1 MSENEKKHDITMDE
15 LYHKML
21 KRAVDGKDVTDVPEG
36 DPKLIECLAHP
47 EETSLVWRVKPCTC
61 SEDKQAD
68 CVKVCQWDAM
78 HPGAD
83 GVQIDPDKCVG
94 CQACVD
100 ACKLESLKTKKD
112 IIPVVEALKQ
122 GDTPIFALVAPAFS
136 GQFGPEVTA
145 GKLRTALKML
155 GFSGMLEVAVFA
167 DILTLKEALEF
178 NKNVN
183 KEGDFQL
190 TSCCCPM
197 WIAMIRR
204 LYHQLMPNVPGSVSP
219 MIAGGRTVKVLHP
232 NARTVF
238 IGPCMAKKA
247 EIKEP
252 DLKGAIDYVL
262 TYEELRDLF
271 STTNL
276 DLKSLPEENV
286 PHASR
291 AGICYAYAGGVA
303 AAVDA
308 TVKRLNPNRTL
319 PMKIRRADSVPECR
333 AMIDNILKGNHEGNF
348 FEGMGCKGG
357 CVGGPKALVNREE
370 GKKNVQAYGDQATY
384 KTPAENPYVIEL
396 LKKLGFSTVEEF
408 LQNSDLYDRKF
419 D

>member
-1 MSENEKKHDITMDE
+1 MKESKAKNLTLDE
-15 LYHKML
+15 LYHRML
-21 KRAVDGKDVTDVPEG
+21 KRAAEGKNVEDIDNA
-36 DPKLIECLAHP
+36 DPKMIECLAHP

-61 SEDKQAD
+61 SEDKQAE
-68 CVKVCQWDAM
+68 CVKTCQWDAM
-78 HPGAD
+78 HPSPE

-100 ACKLESLKTKKD
+100 ACKLEALKTKKD
-112 IIPVVEALKQ
+112 IIPVVEALKK
-122 GDTPIFALVAPAFS
+122 GDTPIYALVAPAFS

-145 GKLRTALKML
+145 GKLRTALKLL

-178 NKNVN
+178 DKNVN

-204 LYHQLMPNVPGSVSP
+204 QYHQLMPNVPGAVSP

-232 NARTVF
+232 EAKTVF

-247 EIKEP
+247 EMKEP

-276 DLKSLPEENV
+276 DLASLEEDNV
-286 PHASR
+286 PHASK

-308 TVKRLNPNRTL
+308 TVKKLNPHRKIE
-319 PMKIRRADSVPECR
+319 MKIRRADSVPECR

-370 GKKNVQAYGDQATY
+370 GKKNVQAYSDEAQY

-396 LKKLGFSTVEEF
+396 LKKLGFATVEEF
-408 LQNSDLYDRKF
+408 LAKSDLYDRKF

>member
-1 MSENEKKHDITMDE
+1 MEESKAKNLTLDE

-21 KRAVDGKDVTDVPEG
+21 KRAAEGKNVEDIDDA
-36 DPKLIECLAHP
+36 DPKMIECLAHP

-61 SEDKQAD
+61 SEDKQSE
-68 CVKVCQWDAM
+68 CVKACQWDAM
-78 HPGAD
+78 HPSPE

-100 ACKLESLKTKKD
+100 ACKLEALKTKKD
-112 IIPVVEALKQ
+112 IIPVVEELKK
-122 GDTPIFALVAPAFS
+122 GDTPIYALVAPAFS

-145 GKLRTALKML
+145 GKLRTALKLL

-178 NKNVN
+178 DKNVN

-204 LYHQLMPNVPGSVSP
+204 QYHQLMPNVPGAVSP

-232 NARTVF
+232 EAKTVF

-247 EIKEP
+247 EMKEP

-276 DLKSLPEENV
+276 DLASLEEDNV
-286 PHASR
+286 PHASK

-308 TVKRLNPNRTL
+308 TVKKLNPHRKIE
-319 PMKIRRADSVPECR
+319 MKIRRADSVPECR

-370 GKKNVQAYGDQATY
+370 GKKNVQAYSDEAQY

-396 LKKLGFSTVEEF
+396 LKKLGFATVEEF
-408 LQNSDLYDRKF
+408 LAKSDLYDRKF

>member
-1 MSENEKKHDITMDE
+1 MKESKAKDLTLDE

-21 KRAVDGKDVTDVPEG
+21 KRAAEG
-36 DPKLIECLAHP
+36 ENVEDIDNADPKMIECLAHP

-61 SEDKQAD
+61 SEDKQAE
-68 CVKVCQWDAM
+68 CVKTCQWDAM
-78 HPGAD
+78 HPSPE

-100 ACKLESLKTKKD
+100 ACKLEALKTKKD
-112 IIPVVEALKQ
+112 IIPVVEALKK
-122 GDTPIFALVAPAFS
+122 GDTPIYALVAPAFS

-145 GKLRTALKML
+145 GKLRTALKLL

-178 NKNVN
+178 DKNVN

-204 LYHQLMPNVPGSVSP
+204 QYHQLMPNVPGAVSP

-232 NARTVF
+232 EAKTVF

-247 EIKEP
+247 EMKEP

-276 DLKSLPEENV
+276 DLASLEEDNV
-286 PHASR
+286 PHASK

-308 TVKRLNPNRTL
+308 TVKKLNPHRKIE
-319 PMKIRRADSVPECR
+319 MKIRRADSVPECR

-357 CVGGPKALVNREE
+357 CVGGPKALVNRDE
-370 GKKNVQAYGDQATY
+370 GKKNVQAYSDEAQY

-396 LKKLGFSTVEEF
+396 LKKLGFATVEEF
-408 LQNSDLYDRKF
+408 LAKSDLYDRKF

>member
-1 MSENEKKHDITMDE
+1 MTEKKHDITMDE

-21 KRAVDGKDVTDVPEG
+21 KRAVDGKEVTDVPDG

-61 SEDKQAD
+61 SEDKQSD
-68 CVKVCQWDAM
+68 CVKVCHWDAM
-78 HPGAD
+78 HPSPE
-83 GVQIDPDKCVG
+83 GVKIDPEKCVG

-112 IIPVVEALKQ
+112 IIPVVEELKKAE
-122 GDTPIFALVAPAFS
+122 TPIYALVAPAFS
-136 GQFGPEVTA
+136 GQFGPEVPA
-145 GKLRTALKML
+145 GRLRTALKLL

-204 LYHQLMPNVPGSVSP
+204 MYHQLMPNVPGSVSP

-232 NARTVF
+232 EAKTVF

-271 STTNL
+271 TTTNL
-276 DLKSLPEENV
+276 DLKTLPEDNV

-319 PMKIRRADSVPECR
+319 PMKIRRADSVPECKK
-333 AMIDNILKGNHEGNF
+333 MIESILAGNREGNF

-370 GKKNVQAYGDQATY
+370 GKKNVQAYGDEATY
-384 KTPAENPYVIEL
+384 KTPAENPFVIEL

>member
-1 MSENEKKHDITMDE
+1 MKESKAKDLTLDE
-15 LYHKML
+15 LYQKML
-21 KRAVDGKDVTDVPEG
+21 KRAAEGKNVEDIDNA
-36 DPKLIECLAHP
+36 DPKMIECLAHP

-61 SEDKQAD
+61 SEDKQAE
-68 CVKVCQWDAM
+68 CVKTCQWDAM
-78 HPGAD
+78 HPSPE

-100 ACKLESLKTKKD
+100 ACKLEALKTKKD
-112 IIPVVEALKQ
+112 IIPVVEALKK
-122 GDTPIFALVAPAFS
+122 GDTPIYALVAPAFS

-145 GKLRTALKML
+145 GKLRTALKLL

-178 NKNVN
+178 DKNVN

-204 LYHQLMPNVPGSVSP
+204 QYHQLMPNVPGAVSP

-232 NARTVF
+232 EAKTVF

-247 EIKEP
+247 EMKEP

-276 DLKSLPEENV
+276 DLASLEEDNV
-286 PHASR
+286 PHASK

-308 TVKRLNPNRTL
+308 TVKKLNPHRKIE
-319 PMKIRRADSVPECR
+319 MKIRRADSVPECR

-370 GKKNVQAYGDQATY
+370 GKKNVQAYSDEAQY

-396 LKKLGFSTVEEF
+396 LKKLGFATVEEF
-408 LQNSDLYDRKF
+408 LAKSDLYDRKF

>member
-1 MSENEKKHDITMDE
+1 MKESKAKDLTLDE

-21 KRAVDGKDVTDVPEG
+21 KRAAEGKNVEDIDNA
-36 DPKLIECLAHP
+36 DPKMIECLAHP

-61 SEDKQAD
+61 SEDKQAE
-68 CVKVCQWDAM
+68 CVKTCQWDAM
-78 HPGAD
+78 HPSPE

-100 ACKLESLKTKKD
+100 ACKLEALKTKKD
-112 IIPVVEALKQ
+112 IIPVVEALKK
-122 GDTPIFALVAPAFS
+122 GDTPIYALVAPAFS

-145 GKLRTALKML
+145 GKLRTALKLL

-178 NKNVN
+178 DKNVN

-204 LYHQLMPNVPGSVSP
+204 QYHQLMPNVPGAVSP

-232 NARTVF
+232 EAKTVF

-247 EIKEP
+247 EMKEP

-276 DLKSLPEENV
+276 DLASLEEDNV
-286 PHASR
+286 PHASK

-308 TVKRLNPNRTL
+308 TVKKLNPHRKIE
-319 PMKIRRADSVPECR
+319 MKIRRADSVPECR

-370 GKKNVQAYGDQATY
+370 GKKNVQAYSDEAQY

-396 LKKLGFSTVEEF
+396 LKKLGFATVEEF
-408 LQNSDLYDRKF
+408 LAKSDLYDRKF

>member
-1 MSENEKKHDITMDE
+1 MKESKAKDLTLDE
-15 LYHKML
+15 LYQKML
-21 KRAVDGKDVTDVPEG
+21 KRAAEGKNVEDIDNA
-36 DPKLIECLAHP
+36 DPKMIECLAHP

-61 SEDKQAD
+61 SEDKQEE
-68 CVKVCQWDAM
+68 CVKTCQWDAM
-78 HPGAD
+78 HPSAD

-100 ACKLESLKTKKD
+100 ACKLEALKTKKD
-112 IIPVVEALKQ
+112 IIPVVEALKK
-122 GDTPIFALVAPAFS
+122 GDTPIYALVAPAFS

-145 GKLRTALKML
+145 GKLRTALKLL

-178 NKNVN
+178 DKNVN

-204 LYHQLMPNVPGSVSP
+204 QYHQLMPNVPGAVSP

-232 NARTVF
+232 EAKTVF

-247 EIKEP
+247 EMKEP

-276 DLKSLPEENV
+276 DLASLEEDNV
-286 PHASR
+286 PHASK

-308 TVKRLNPNRTL
+308 TVKKLNPHRKIE
-319 PMKIRRADSVPECR
+319 MKIRRADSVPECR

-370 GKKNVQAYGDQATY
+370 GKKNVQAYSDEAQY

-396 LKKLGFSTVEEF
+396 LKKLGFATVEEF
-408 LQNSDLYDRKF
+408 LAKSDLYDRKF

>member
-1 MSENEKKHDITMDE
+1 MEESKAKNLTLDE

-21 KRAVDGKDVTDVPEG
+21 KRAAEGKNVEDIENA
-36 DPKLIECLAHP
+36 DPKMIECLAHP

-61 SEDKQAD
+61 SEDKQAE
-68 CVKVCQWDAM
+68 CVKTCQWDAM
-78 HPGAD
+78 HPSAD

-100 ACKLESLKTKKD
+100 ACKLEALKTKKD
-112 IIPVVEALKQ
+112 IIPVVEALKK
-122 GDTPIFALVAPAFS
+122 GDTPIYALVAPAFS

-145 GKLRTALKML
+145 GKLRTALKLL

-178 NKNVN
+178 DKNVN

-204 LYHQLMPNVPGSVSP
+204 QYHQLMPNVPGAVSP

-232 NARTVF
+232 EAKTVF

-247 EIKEP
+247 EMKEP

-276 DLKSLPEENV
+276 DLASLEEDNV
-286 PHASR
+286 PHASK

-308 TVKRLNPNRTL
+308 TVKKLNPHRKIE
-319 PMKIRRADSVPECR
+319 MKIRRADSVPECR

-370 GKKNVQAYGDQATY
+370 GKKNVQAYSDEAQY

-396 LKKLGFSTVEEF
+396 LKKLGFATVEEF
-408 LQNSDLYDRKF
+408 LAKSDLYDRKF

>member
-1 MSENEKKHDITMDE
+1 MLTLDE
-15 LYHKML
+15 LYKKML
-21 KRAVDGKDVTDVPEG
+21 ARAVEGKDVTDIKDA
-36 DPKLIECLAHP
+36 DPKMIECLAHP
-47 EETSLVWRVKPCTC
+47 EETSLVWRAKDCTC
-61 SEDKQAD
+61 SEEEQGSCAQ
-68 CVKVCQWDAM
+68 VRHWDAL
-78 HPGAD
+78 HPGKD
-83 GVQIDPDKCVG
+83 GISIDNDKCVG

-100 ACKLESLKTKKD
+100 ACKLDALKTKKD
-112 IIPVVEALKQ
+112 IIPVVEELKKAE
-122 GDTPIFALVAPAFS
+122 TPIYALVAPAFS
-136 GQFGPEVTA
+136 GQFGSKVTA
-145 GKLRTALKML
+145 GRLRTALKML

-204 LYHQLMPNVPGSVSP
+204 LYHELMPNVPGSVSP

-232 NARTVF
+232 NAKTVF

-271 STTNL
+271 TTTDI
-276 DLKSLPEENV
+276 DLEHLEEDNV

-291 AGICYAYAGGVA
+291 AGIRYAYAGGVA
-303 AAVDA
+303 EAVAA
-308 TVKRLNPNRTL
+308 TVKRLDPNR
-319 PMKIRRADSVPECR
+319 KIEVKVRRADSVPDCK
-333 AMIDNILKGNHEGNF
+333 AMIDSILKGNREGNF
-348 FEGMGCKGG
+348 FEGMGCRGG
-357 CVGGPKALVNREE
+357 CVGGPKALVPKEQ
-370 GKKNVQAYGDQATY
+370 GKLNVMAYSDESTY

-396 LKKLGFSTVEEF
+396 LKQLGFETVEEF
-408 LQNSDLYDRKF
+408 LTKSDLYDRKF

>member
-1 MSENEKKHDITMDE
+1 MKESKAKDLTLDE

-21 KRAVDGKDVTDVPEG
+21 KRAAEGKNVEDIDNA
-36 DPKLIECLAHP
+36 DPKMIECLAHP

-61 SEDKQAD
+61 SEDKQAE
-68 CVKVCQWDAM
+68 CVKTCQWDAM
-78 HPGAD
+78 HPSPE

-100 ACKLESLKTKKD
+100 ACKLEALKTKKD
-112 IIPVVEALKQ
+112 IIPVVEALKK
-122 GDTPIFALVAPAFS
+122 GDTPIYALVAPAFS

-145 GKLRTALKML
+145 GKLRTALKLL

-178 NKNVN
+178 DKNVN

-204 LYHQLMPNVPGSVSP
+204 QYHQLMPNVPGAVSP

-232 NARTVF
+232 EAKTVF

-247 EIKEP
+247 EMKEP

-276 DLKSLPEENV
+276 DLASLEEDNV
-286 PHASR
+286 PHASK

-308 TVKRLNPNRTL
+308 TVKKLNPHRKIE
-319 PMKIRRADSVPECR
+319 MKIRRADSVPECR

-357 CVGGPKALVNREE
+357 CVGGPKALVNRDE
-370 GKKNVQAYGDQATY
+370 GKKNVQAYSDEAQY

-396 LKKLGFSTVEEF
+396 LKKLGFATVEEF
-408 LQNSDLYDRKF
+408 LAKSDLYDRKF

>member
-1 MSENEKKHDITMDE
+1 MTEKKHDITMDE

-21 KRAVDGKDVTDVPEG
+21 KRAVDGKEVTDVPDG

-61 SEDKQAD
+61 SEDKQSD
-68 CVKVCQWDAM
+68 CVKVCHWDAM
-78 HPGAD
+78 HPSPD
-83 GVQIDPDKCVG
+83 GVKIDPEKCVG

-112 IIPVVEALKQ
+112 IIPVVEELKKAE
-122 GDTPIFALVAPAFS
+122 TPIYALVAPAFS

-145 GKLRTALKML
+145 GRLRTALKLL

-204 LYHQLMPNVPGSVSP
+204 MYHQLMPNVPGSVSP

-232 NARTVF
+232 EAKTVF

-271 STTNL
+271 TTTNL
-276 DLKSLPEENV
+276 DLKTLPEDNV
-286 PHASR
+286 PHASK

-319 PMKIRRADSVPECR
+319 PMKIRRADSVPECKK
-333 AMIDNILKGNHEGNF
+333 MIESILAGNREGNF

-370 GKKNVQAYGDQATY
+370 GKKNVQAYGDEATY
-384 KTPAENPYVIEL
+384 KTPAENPFVIEL

>member
-1 MSENEKKHDITMDE
+1 MTEKKHDITMDE

-21 KRAVDGKDVTDVPEG
+21 KRAVDGKEVTDVPDG

-61 SEDKQAD
+61 SEDKQSD
-68 CVKVCQWDAM
+68 CVKVCHWDAM
-78 HPGAD
+78 HPSPE
-83 GVQIDPDKCVG
+83 GVKIDPEKCVG

-112 IIPVVEALKQ
+112 IIPVVEELKKAE
-122 GDTPIFALVAPAFS
+122 TPIYALVAPAFS

-145 GKLRTALKML
+145 GRLRTALKLL

-204 LYHQLMPNVPGSVSP
+204 MYHQLMPNVPGSVSP

-232 NARTVF
+232 EAKTVF

-271 STTNL
+271 TTTNL
-276 DLKSLPEENV
+276 DLKTLPEDNV

-319 PMKIRRADSVPECR
+319 PMKIRRADSVPECKK
-333 AMIDNILKGNHEGNF
+333 MIESILAGNREGNF

-370 GKKNVQAYGDQATY
+370 GKKNVQAYGDEATY
-384 KTPAENPYVIEL
+384 KTPAENPFVIEL

>member
-1 MSENEKKHDITMDE
+1 MKESKAKDLTLDE
-15 LYHKML
+15 LYQKML
-21 KRAVDGKDVTDVPEG
+21 KRAAEGKNVEDIDNA
-36 DPKLIECLAHP
+36 DPKMIECLAHP

-61 SEDKQAD
+61 SEDKQEE
-68 CVKVCQWDAM
+68 CVKTCQWDAM
-78 HPGAD
+78 HPSAD

-100 ACKLESLKTKKD
+100 ACKLEALKTKKD
-112 IIPVVEALKQ
+112 IIPVVEALKK
-122 GDTPIFALVAPAFS
+122 GDTPIYALVAPAFS

-145 GKLRTALKML
+145 GKLRTALKLL

-178 NKNVN
+178 DKNVN

-204 LYHQLMPNVPGSVSP
+204 QYHQLMPNVPGAVSP

-232 NARTVF
+232 EAKTVF

-247 EIKEP
+247 EMKEP

-276 DLKSLPEENV
+276 DLASLEEDNV
-286 PHASR
+286 PHASK

-308 TVKRLNPNRTL
+308 TVKKLNPHRKIE
-319 PMKIRRADSVPECR
+319 MKIRRADSVPECR

-370 GKKNVQAYGDQATY
+370 GKKNVQAYSDEAQY

-396 LKKLGFSTVEEF
+396 LKKLGFATVEEF
-408 LQNSDLYDRKF
+408 LAKGDLYDRKF

>member
-1 MSENEKKHDITMDE
+1 MEDSKAKNLTLDE

-21 KRAVDGKDVTDVPEG
+21 KRAAEGKNVEDIDNA
-36 DPKLIECLAHP
+36 DPKMIECLAHP

-68 CVKVCQWDAM
+68 CVEVCQWDAM
-78 HPGAD
+78 HPSVD

-112 IIPVVEALKQ
+112 IIPVVEELKK
-122 GDTPIFALVAPAFS
+122 GDTPIYALVAPAFS

-145 GKLRTALKML
+145 GKLRTALKLL

-178 NKNVN
+178 DKNVN

-232 NARTVF
+232 EAKTVF

-276 DLKSLPEENV
+276 DLASLEEDNV
-286 PHASR
+286 PHASK

-308 TVKRLNPNRTL
+308 TVKKLNPHRKIE
-319 PMKIRRADSVPECR
+319 MKIRRADSVPECR

-370 GKKNVQAYGDQATY
+370 GKKNVQAYSDEAQY

-396 LKKLGFSTVEEF
+396 LKKLGFATVEEF
-408 LQNSDLYDRKF
+408 LANSDLYDRKF

>member
-1 MSENEKKHDITMDE
+1 MKESKAKDLTLDE

-21 KRAVDGKDVTDVPEG
+21 KRAAEGKNVEDIDNA
-36 DPKLIECLAHP
+36 DPKMIECLAHP

-61 SEDKQAD
+61 SEDKQAE
-68 CVKVCQWDAM
+68 CVKTCQWDAM
-78 HPGAD
+78 HPSPE

-100 ACKLESLKTKKD
+100 ACKLEALKTKKD
-112 IIPVVEALKQ
+112 IIPVVEALKK
-122 GDTPIFALVAPAFS
+122 GDTPIYALVAPAFS

-145 GKLRTALKML
+145 GKLRTALKLL

-178 NKNVN
+178 DKNVN

-204 LYHQLMPNVPGSVSP
+204 QYHQLMPNVPGAVSP

-232 NARTVF
+232 EAKTVF

-247 EIKEP
+247 EMKEP

-276 DLKSLPEENV
+276 DLASLEEDNV
-286 PHASR
+286 PHASK
-291 AGICYAYAGGVA
+291 AGICYAYAGGVT

-308 TVKRLNPNRTL
+308 TVKKLNPHRKIE
-319 PMKIRRADSVPECR
+319 MKIRRADSVPECR

-370 GKKNVQAYGDQATY
+370 GKKNVQAYSDEAQY

-396 LKKLGFSTVEEF
+396 LKKLGFATVEEF
-408 LQNSDLYDRKF
+408 LAKSDLYDRKF

>member
-1 MSENEKKHDITMDE
+1 MTEKKHDITMDE

-21 KRAVDGKDVTDVPEG
+21 KRAVDGKDVTDVPDG

-47 EETSLVWRVKPCTC
+47 EETSLVWRTKPCTC
-61 SEDKQAD
+61 SEDKQAE
-68 CVKVCQWDAM
+68 CVKVCHWDAM
-78 HPGAD
+78 HPSPE
-83 GVQIDPDKCVG
+83 GVKIDPEKCVG

-100 ACKLESLKTKKD
+100 ACKLDALKTKKD
-112 IIPVVEALKQ
+112 IIPVVEELKKAE
-122 GDTPIFALVAPAFS
+122 TPIYALVAPAFS

-145 GKLRTALKML
+145 GRLRTALKLL

-204 LYHQLMPNVPGSVSP
+204 MYHQLMPNVPGSVSP

-232 NARTVF
+232 EAKTVF

-271 STTNL
+271 TTTDL
-276 DLKSLPEENV
+276 DLKSLPEDNV
-286 PHASR
+286 PHASK
-291 AGICYAYAGGVA
+291 AGICYAYAGGVS

-319 PMKIRRADSVPECR
+319 PMKIRRADSVPECKK
-333 AMIDNILKGNHEGNF
+333 MIDSILAGNREGNF

-370 GKKNVQAYGDQATY
+370 GKKNVQAYGDEATY

>member
-1 MSENEKKHDITMDE
+1 MKESKAKDLTLDE
-15 LYHKML
+15 LYQKML
-21 KRAVDGKDVTDVPEG
+21 KRAAEGKNVEDIDNA
-36 DPKLIECLAHP
+36 DPKMIECLAHP

-61 SEDKQAD
+61 SEDKQEE
-68 CVKVCQWDAM
+68 CVKTCQWDAM
-78 HPGAD
+78 HPSAD

-100 ACKLESLKTKKD
+100 ACKLEALKTKKD
-112 IIPVVEALKQ
+112 IIPVVEALKK
-122 GDTPIFALVAPAFS
+122 GDTPIYALVAPAFS

-145 GKLRTALKML
+145 GKLRTALKLL

-178 NKNVN
+178 DKNVN

-204 LYHQLMPNVPGSVSP
+204 QYHQLMPNVPGAVSP

-232 NARTVF
+232 EAKTVF

-247 EIKEP
+247 EMKEP

-276 DLKSLPEENV
+276 DLASLEEDNV
-286 PHASR
+286 PHASK

-303 AAVDA
+303 VAVDA
-308 TVKRLNPNRTL
+308 TVKKLNPHRKIE
-319 PMKIRRADSVPECR
+319 MKIRRADSVPECR

-370 GKKNVQAYGDQATY
+370 GKKNVQAYSDEAQY

-396 LKKLGFSTVEEF
+396 LKKLGFATVEEF
-408 LQNSDLYDRKF
+408 LAKSDLYDRKF

>member
-1 MSENEKKHDITMDE
+1 MEDSKAKNLTLDE

-21 KRAVDGKDVTDVPEG
+21 KRAAEGKNVEDIDNA
-36 DPKLIECLAHP
+36 DPKMIECLAHP

-61 SEDKQAD
+61 SEDKQAYR
-68 CVKVCQWDAM
+68 VKVCQWDAM
-78 HPGAD
+78 HPSAD

-112 IIPVVEALKQ
+112 IIPVVEELKK
-122 GDTPIFALVAPAFS
+122 GDTPIYALVAPAFS

-145 GKLRTALKML
+145 GKLRTALKLL

-178 NKNVN
+178 DKNVN

-190 TSCCCPM
+190 TSCCPM

-232 NARTVF
+232 EAKTVF

-276 DLKSLPEENV
+276 DLASLEEDNV
-286 PHASR
+286 PHASK

-308 TVKRLNPNRTL
+308 TVKKLNPHRKIE
-319 PMKIRRADSVPECR
+319 MKIRRADSVPECR

-370 GKKNVQAYGDQATY
+370 GKKNVQAYSNEAQY

-396 LKKLGFSTVEEF
+396 LKKLGFATVEEF
-408 LQNSDLYDRKF
+408 LANSDLYDRKF

>member
-1 MSENEKKHDITMDE
+1 MKESKAKDLTLDE

-21 KRAVDGKDVTDVPEG
+21 KRAAEGKNVEDIDNA
-36 DPKLIECLAHP
+36 DPKMIECLAHP

-61 SEDKQAD
+61 SEDKQAE
-68 CVKVCQWDAM
+68 CVKTCQWDAM
-78 HPGAD
+78 HPSPE

-100 ACKLESLKTKKD
+100 ACKLEALKTKKD
-112 IIPVVEALKQ
+112 IIPVVEALKK
-122 GDTPIFALVAPAFS
+122 GDTPIYALVAPAFS

-145 GKLRTALKML
+145 GKLRTALKLL

-178 NKNVN
+178 DKNVN

-204 LYHQLMPNVPGSVSP
+204 QYHQLMPNVPGAVSP

-232 NARTVF
+232 EAKTVF

-247 EIKEP
+247 EMKEP

-276 DLKSLPEENV
+276 DLASLEEDNV
-286 PHASR
+286 PHASK

-308 TVKRLNPNRTL
+308 TVKKLNPYRKIE
-319 PMKIRRADSVPECR
+319 MKIRRADSVPECR

-357 CVGGPKALVNREE
+357 CVGGPKALVNREK
-370 GKKNVQAYGDQATY
+370 GKKNVQAYSDEAQY

-396 LKKLGFSTVEEF
+396 LKKLGFATVEEF
-408 LQNSDLYDRKF
+408 LAKSDLYDRKF

>member
-1 MSENEKKHDITMDE
+1 MKESKAKDLTLDE

-21 KRAVDGKDVTDVPEG
+21 KRAAEGKNVEDIDNA
-36 DPKLIECLAHP
+36 DPKMIECLAHP

-61 SEDKQAD
+61 SEDKQAE
-68 CVKVCQWDAM
+68 CVKTCQWDAM
-78 HPGAD
+78 HPSPE

-100 ACKLESLKTKKD
+100 ACKLEALKTKKD
-112 IIPVVEALKQ
+112 IIPVVEALKK
-122 GDTPIFALVAPAFS
+122 GDTPIYALVAPAFS

-145 GKLRTALKML
+145 GKLRTALKLL

-178 NKNVN
+178 DKNVN

-204 LYHQLMPNVPGSVSP
+204 QYHQLMPNVPGAVSP

-232 NARTVF
+232 EAKTVF

-247 EIKEP
+247 EMKEP

-276 DLKSLPEENV
+276 DLASLEEDNV
-286 PHASR
+286 PHASK

-308 TVKRLNPNRTL
+308 TVKKLNPHRKIE
-319 PMKIRRADSVPECR
+319 MKIRRADSVPECR

-370 GKKNVQAYGDQATY
+370 GKKNVQAYGDEAQY

-396 LKKLGFSTVEEF
+396 LKKLGFATVEEF
-408 LQNSDLYDRKF
+408 LAKSDLYDRKF

>member
-1 MSENEKKHDITMDE
+1 MKESKAKDLTLDE

-21 KRAVDGKDVTDVPEG
+21 KRAAEGKNVEDIDNA
-36 DPKLIECLAHP
+36 DPKMIECLAHP

-61 SEDKQAD
+61 SEDKQAE
-68 CVKVCQWDAM
+68 CVKTCQWDAM
-78 HPGAD
+78 HPSPE

-100 ACKLESLKTKKD
+100 ACKLEALKTKKD
-112 IIPVVEALKQ
+112 IIPVVEALKK
-122 GDTPIFALVAPAFS
+122 GDTPIYALVAPAFS

-145 GKLRTALKML
+145 GKLRTALKLL

-178 NKNVN
+178 DKNVN

-204 LYHQLMPNVPGSVSP
+204 QYHQLMPNVPGAVSP

-232 NARTVF
+232 EAKTVF

-247 EIKEP
+247 EMKEP

-276 DLKSLPEENV
+276 DLASLEEDNV
-286 PHASR
+286 PHASK
-291 AGICYAYAGGVA
+291 AGTCYAYAGGVA

-308 TVKRLNPNRTL
+308 TVKKLNPHRKIE
-319 PMKIRRADSVPECR
+319 MKIRRADSVPECR

-357 CVGGPKALVNREE
+357 CVGGPKALVNRDE
-370 GKKNVQAYGDQATY
+370 GKKNVQAYSDEAQY

-396 LKKLGFSTVEEF
+396 LKKLGFATVEEF
-408 LQNSDLYDRKF
+408 LAKSDLYDRKF

>member
-1 MSENEKKHDITMDE
+1 MKESKAKDLTLDE

-21 KRAVDGKDVTDVPEG
+21 KRAAEGKNVEDIDNA
-36 DPKLIECLAHP
+36 DPKMIECLAHP

-61 SEDKQAD
+61 SEDKQAE
-68 CVKVCQWDAM
+68 CVKTCQWDAM
-78 HPGAD
+78 HPSPE

-100 ACKLESLKTKKD
+100 ACKLEALKTKKD
-112 IIPVVEALKQ
+112 IIPVVEALKK
-122 GDTPIFALVAPAFS
+122 GDTPIYALVAPAFS

-145 GKLRTALKML
+145 GKLRTALKLL

-178 NKNVN
+178 DKNVN

-204 LYHQLMPNVPGSVSP
+204 QYHQLMPNVPGAVSP

-232 NARTVF
+232 EAKTVF

-247 EIKEP
+247 EMKEP

-276 DLKSLPEENV
+276 DLASMEEDNV
-286 PHASR
+286 PHVSK

-308 TVKRLNPNRTL
+308 TVKKLNPHRKIE
-319 PMKIRRADSVPECR
+319 MKIRRADSVPECR

-357 CVGGPKALVNREE
+357 CVGGPKALVNRDE
-370 GKKNVQAYGDQATY
+370 GKKNVQAYSDEAQY

-396 LKKLGFSTVEEF
+396 LKKLGFATVEEF
-408 LQNSDLYDRKF
+408 LAKSDLYDRKF

>member
-1 MSENEKKHDITMDE
+1 MKESKAKDLTLDE

-21 KRAVDGKDVTDVPEG
+21 KRAAEGKNVEDIDNA
-36 DPKLIECLAHP
+36 DPKMIECLAHP

-61 SEDKQAD
+61 SEDKQAE
-68 CVKVCQWDAM
+68 CVKTCQWDAM
-78 HPGAD
+78 HPSPE

-100 ACKLESLKTKKD
+100 ACKLEALKTKKD
-112 IIPVVEALKQ
+112 IIPVVEALKK
-122 GDTPIFALVAPAFS
+122 GDTPIYALVAPAFS
-136 GQFGPEVTA
+136 GQFGLEVTA
-145 GKLRTALKML
+145 GKLRTALKLL

-178 NKNVN
+178 DKNVN

-204 LYHQLMPNVPGSVSP
+204 QYHQLMPNVPGAVSP

-232 NARTVF
+232 EAKTVF

-247 EIKEP
+247 EMKEP

-276 DLKSLPEENV
+276 DLASLEEDNV
-286 PHASR
+286 PHASK

-308 TVKRLNPNRTL
+308 TVKKLNPHRKIE
-319 PMKIRRADSVPECR
+319 MKIRRADSVPECR

-357 CVGGPKALVNREE
+357 CVGGPKALVNRDE
-370 GKKNVQAYGDQATY
+370 GKKNVQAYSDEAQY

-396 LKKLGFSTVEEF
+396 LKKLGFATVEEF
-408 LQNSDLYDRKF
+408 LAKSDLYDRKF